1 MRTSSGTHRGLAL
14 VALFALASSACVRRS
29 SSPTADRSDGT
40 IPSVHATHLDANAI
54 HIDGRLDEPAWQR
67 AGQTGAF
74 VDPGQGHARRSSDV
88 NATARIAW
96 DDTNLYL
103 GVIVDDRNPA
113 SPFNRTDVD
122 PHLWERASAIEVMLQ
137 PGDLGD
143 NRDYYE
149 LQVDVNGAVWDT
161 HFDDYNRPITMA
173 PDGQRFG
180 HQAWESE
187 VQRAV
192 TIDRSAG
199 HYTIEVAWPW
209 RSIVNARVAVPPHAG
224 DTWRV
229 NLYSFRDGQRDSMA
243 WSPLQ
248 GQGNFH
254 RSSRFGRV
262 TF

>member
-1 MRTSSGTHRGLAL
+1 MSHRFVRAGLFVFAAVS
-14 VALFALASSACVRRS
+14 VAHCSRRA
-29 SSPTADRSDGT
+29 SSPTADRSDGV

-54 HIDGRLDEPAWQR
+54 HVDGRLDEPAWQR

-74 VDPGQGHARRSSDV
+74 VSPGDGRPSSRSDV

-96 DDTNLYL
+96 DDANLYL
-103 GVIVDDRNPA
+103 GIVVDERNPS
-113 SPFNRTDVD
+113 SPFGRNDID
-122 PHLWERASAIEVMLQ
+122 PHLWERASAVEVMLQ

-143 NRDYYE
+143 NRNYYE

-180 HQAWESE
+180 HQAWIAD

-192 TIDRSAG
+192 SIDRSAG
-199 HYTIEVAWPW
+199 HYTLEIAWPW
-209 RSIVNARVAVPPHAG
+209 ASIVNARVAVPPHAG

-229 NLYSFRDGQRDSMA
+229 NFYSFRDGQRDAMA
-243 WSPLQ
+243 WSPLL

-262 TF
+262 VF